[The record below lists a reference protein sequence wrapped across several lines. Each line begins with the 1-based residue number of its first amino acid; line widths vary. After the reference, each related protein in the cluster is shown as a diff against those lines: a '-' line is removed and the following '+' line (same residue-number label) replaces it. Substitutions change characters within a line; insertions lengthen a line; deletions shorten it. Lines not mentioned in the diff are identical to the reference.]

1 MSCSVAMA
9 QQQSDILSVSAS
21 ANAENAALAFDRNV
35 KTMWTIPSQALKA
48 EQWLMFTIQQPGD
61 VCELDL
67 QMQGINKNELKEVL
81 DIFVTYDP
89 MNLGTPVNYRIEGSD
104 KQMKVKFTP
113 KYGAHVKL
121 NFKSGKL
128 DKPFSLKEI
137 SVLVAEKVLTDTLLN
152 TLAGS
157 IDPMS
162 GSIDRGH
169 GDTAIAQVYQDIR
182 LVEELSAIDNVMLI
196 ASAGLSSAEARKRLE
211 ELLPSDAIDVP
222 VGALSGGQRR
232 RVELVRAFAAS
243 SHLVL
248 LDEPFTGLD
257 AQARELAQTH
267 ILAHMEDRAVLISAH
282 DATSLDLPLDA
293 IISVGTAC
301 HAGSQTARP

>member
-1 MSCSVAMA
+1 
-9 QQQSDILSVSAS
+9 
-21 ANAENAALAFDRNV
+21 
-35 KTMWTIPSQALKA
+35 
-48 EQWLMFTIQQPGD
+48 
-61 VCELDL
+61 
-67 QMQGINKNELKEVL
+67 
-81 DIFVTYDP
+81 
-89 MNLGTPVNYRIEGSD
+89 
-104 KQMKVKFTP
+104 
-113 KYGAHVKL
+113 
-121 NFKSGKL
+121 
-128 DKPFSLKEI
+128 
-137 SVLVAEKVLTDTLLN
+137 
-152 TLAGS
+152 
-157 IDPMS
+157 MS

-169 GDTAIAQVYQDIR
+169 GDVAIAQVYQDIR

-196 ASAGLSSAEARKRLE
+196 ASADLSPAEARKRLE

-267 ILAHMEDRAVLISAH
+267 ILAHMEDGAVLISAH